1 MDRAKDRPP
10 LTAALVAAQDAD
22 GGWGAEPGKRSNT
35 EATALAILAL
45 GAASD
50 AAAPSA
56 LRRGL
61 TWLADHQRPDGGWPL
76 GVGQDQSTWPTPL
89 AVLAVLSRS
98 ELRERAVGGLRWLVG
113 HGGIDPGWL
122 LRALYRLWPAALPVR
137 MDPTLKGWSW
147 NPDAFSWVEPTAYAL
162 LALKKGRV
170 VLSGPDVDARIR
182 EGESMLYDRVC
193 DGGGWNYGNTNVY
206 GVNVP
211 PYAEVTAIALLGLQ
225 DRREMPAHRSSIE
238 AMRRMLA
245 EMDSGFALSWAISC
259 LAVHGQDTAAERRRL
274 AASYARTGFLG
285 STRTLAVALIASG
298 SPERVFGL

>member
-45 GAASD
+45 GSASD
-50 AAAPSA
+50 AAATSA

-122 LRALYRLWPAALPVR
+122 LRTLYRLWPAALPVR

-162 LALKKGRV
+162 LALKKGRA

-225 DRREMPAHRSSIE
+225 DRREMPVYRSSIE

-245 EMDSGFALSWAISC
+245 EMDSGFALSWAIAC

>member
-1 MDRAKDRPP
+1 VDRAKDRPP

-50 AAAPSA
+50 AAATSA

-76 GVGQDQSTWPTPL
+76 GEGQDQSTWPTPL

-147 NPDAFSWVEPTAYAL
+147 NPDAFSWVEPTAYGL
-162 LALKKGRV
+162 LALKKGRA

-225 DRREMPAHRSSIE
+225 DRREMPVHRSSIE

-245 EMDSGFALSWAISC
+245 EMDSGFALSWAIAC

>member
-1 MDRAKDRPP
+1 VDRAKDRPP

-50 AAAPSA
+50 AAATSA

-162 LALKKGRV
+162 LALKKGRA

-225 DRREMPAHRSSIE
+225 DRREMPVYRSSIE

-245 EMDSGFALSWAISC
+245 EMDSGFALSWAIAC

>member
-170 VLSGPDVDARIR
+170 VVSGPDVDARIR

-193 DGGGWNYGNTNVY
+193 EGGGWNYGNTNVY

-245 EMDSGFALSWAISC
+245 EMDSGFALSWAIAC

>member
-45 GAASD
+45 GSASD
-50 AAAPSA
+50 AAATSA

-76 GVGQDQSTWPTPL
+76 GEGQDQSTWPTPL

-162 LALKKGRV
+162 LALKKGRA

-225 DRREMPAHRSSIE
+225 DRREMPVYRSSIE

-245 EMDSGFALSWAISC
+245 EMDSGFALSWAIAC

>member
-76 GVGQDQSTWPTPL
+76 GEGQDQSTWPTPL

-162 LALKKGRV
+162 LALKKGRA

-206 GVNVP
+206 GINVP

-225 DRREMPAHRSSIE
+225 DRREMPVHRSSIE

-245 EMDSGFALSWAISC
+245 EMDSGFALSWAIAC

>member
-1 MDRAKDRPP
+1 VDRAKDRPP

-193 DGGGWNYGNTNVY
+193 EGGGWNYGNTNVY

>member
-1 MDRAKDRPP
+1 VDRAKDRPP

-45 GAASD
+45 GSASD

-122 LRALYRLWPAALPVR
+122 LRTLYRLWPAALPVR

-162 LALKKGRV
+162 LALKKGRA

-225 DRREMPAHRSSIE
+225 DRREMPVYRSSIE

-245 EMDSGFALSWAISC
+245 EMDSGFALSWAIAC

-274 AASYARTGFLG
+274 AAS
-285 STRTLAVALIASG
+285 
-298 SPERVFGL
+298 

>member
-1 MDRAKDRPP
+1 VDRAKDRPP

-45 GAASD
+45 GSASD
-50 AAAPSA
+50 AAATSA

-162 LALKKGRV
+162 LALKKGRA

-245 EMDSGFALSWAISC
+245 EMDSGFALSWAIAC

>member
-193 DGGGWNYGNTNVY
+193 EGGGWNYGNTNVY

>member
-1 MDRAKDRPP
+1 VDRAKDRPP

-45 GAASD
+45 GSASD
-50 AAAPSA
+50 AAATSA

-122 LRALYRLWPAALPVR
+122 LRTLYRLWPAALPVR

-162 LALKKGRV
+162 LALKKGRA

-225 DRREMPAHRSSIE
+225 DRREMPVYRSSIE

-245 EMDSGFALSWAISC
+245 EMDSGFALSWAIAC

>member
-10 LTAALVAAQDAD
+10 LTVALLTAQDAD

-35 EATALAILAL
+35 EATALAVLAL
-45 GAASD
+45 GAVPGPAAS
-50 AAAPSA
+50 AA

-61 TWLADHQRPDGGWPL
+61 AWLVDHQRADGGWPL
-76 GVGQDQSTWPTPL
+76 GVGQDRSTWPTPL
-89 AVLAVLSRS
+89 AVLAVLGRP
-98 ELRERAVGGLRWLVG
+98 ELRERAAGGLRWLVG
-113 HGGIDPGWL
+113 HAGIDPGWL
-122 LRALYRLWPAALPVR
+122 IRVLYRFWPGALPVR
-137 MDPTLKGWSW
+137 MNPTLKGWSW

-162 LALKKGRV
+162 LALKKGRT

-193 DGGGWNYGNTNVY
+193 EGGGWNYGNTSVY

-211 PYAEVTAIALLGLQ
+211 PYPEVTAVALLGLQ
-225 DRREMPAHRSSIE
+225 DRRETPANRSSVD

-245 EMDSGFALSWAISC
+245 EVDSGFALSWAIAC

-274 AASYARTGFLG
+274 AESYTRTGFLG
-285 STRTLAVALIASG
+285 STRTLALALIASG
-298 SPERVFGL
+298 SPESVFGL

>member
-1 MDRAKDRPP
+1 VDRAKKRPP
-10 LTAALVAAQDAD
+10 LTEALLATQDAD

-35 EATALAILAL
+35 EATALAVLAL
-45 GAASD
+45 GSSPGS
-50 AAAPSA
+50 AAAAA

-61 TWLADHQRPDGGWPL
+61 AWLVDHQRPDGGWPL
-76 GVGQDQSTWPTPL
+76 GVGQDRSTWPTPL
-89 AVLAVLSRS
+89 AVLALLGRS
-98 ELRERAVGGLRWLVG
+98 ELRERAARGLRWLVG

-122 LRALYRLWPAALPVR
+122 IRALYRVWPGALPVR

-162 LALKKGRV
+162 LALKKGRT

-182 EGESMLYDRVC
+182 EGESMLYDRAC
-193 DGGGWNYGNTNVY
+193 EGGGWNYGNTNVY

-211 PYAEVTAIALLGLQ
+211 PYPEVTAVALLGLQ
-225 DRREMPAHRSSIE
+225 DRRETPTNRSSVE

-245 EMDSGFALSWAISC
+245 EVDSGFALSWAIAC

-274 AASYARTGFLG
+274 AESYRRTGFLG
-285 STRTLAVALIASG
+285 STRTLALALIASG
-298 SPERVFGL
+298 SPESVFGL

>member
-1 MDRAKDRPP
+1 VDRAEDRPP

-193 DGGGWNYGNTNVY
+193 EGGGWNYGNTNVY

>member
-1 MDRAKDRPP
+1 VDRAKDRPP

-45 GAASD
+45 GSASD

-122 LRALYRLWPAALPVR
+122 LRTLYRLWPAALPVR

-162 LALKKGRV
+162 LALKKGRA

-225 DRREMPAHRSSIE
+225 DRREMPVYRSSIE

-245 EMDSGFALSWAISC
+245 EMDSGFALSWAIAC

>member
-1 MDRAKDRPP
+1 MDRAKERPP

-45 GAASD
+45 GTTSEGV
-50 AAAPSA
+50 AAPA

-61 TWLADHQRPDGGWPL
+61 AWLAEHQRPDGGWPL

-89 AVLAVLSRS
+89 AVLALLGRS
-98 ELRERAVGGLRWLVG
+98 DLRERVVGGLRWLIG

-122 LRALYRLWPAALPVR
+122 IRALYRLWPAALPVR

-147 NPDAFSWVEPTAYAL
+147 NPEAFSWVEPTAYAL
-162 LALKKGRV
+162 LALKKGRA
-170 VLSGPDVDARIR
+170 VLSGPEIDARIR
-182 EGESMLYDRVC
+182 EGEFMLYDRVC
-193 DGGGWNYGNTNVY
+193 EGGGWNYGNTNVY
-206 GVNVP
+206 GVSVP
-211 PYAEVTAIALLGLQ
+211 PYAEVTAITLLGLQ
-225 DRREMPAHRSSIE
+225 DRREMPAHRASLE
-238 AMRRMLA
+238 AMRRLLG
-245 EMDSGFALSWAISC
+245 EMDSGFALSWAIAC

-285 STRTLAVALIASG
+285 STRTLALAVIASG
-298 SPERVFGL
+298 TPEKVFGL

>member
-1 MDRAKDRPP
+1 VDRAKDRPP

-45 GAASD
+45 GSASD
-50 AAAPSA
+50 AGSPSA

-76 GVGQDQSTWPTPL
+76 GEGQDQSTWPTPL

-162 LALKKGRV
+162 LALKKGRA